1 MRNLAG
7 QEVEIHV
14 AEGCSLSFG
23 TQVKGERSG
32 GCSIVHLVV
41 DSLDGNEW
49 AIAHTS
55 NGQCGGTAVVVQ
67 LVNIRLVVFPTSRV

>member
-1 MRNLAG
+1 MSNLAG

-14 AEGCSLSFG
+14 AKGSSLAFG

-32 GCSIVHLVV
+32 GCCIVHLVV
-41 DSLDGNEW
+41 NSFDGNEW
-49 AIAHTS
+49 AIAHTC
-55 NGQCGGTAVVVQ
+55 NGQCCGTAVVVQ